1 MFPHIETSQLICC
14 ANQGTGFYMRATLA
28 FNGLVKVSNQ
38 LPNVAMPTNFY
49 FEIISPKIFTELKIL
64 RKLLNCIYLKKVI
77 YSSSIL
83 MAVWNYIN
91 FICLY
96 NRNIKIILTTKHCL
110 KIVIFRFVQNALY
123 MHVMFITIK
132 ALWQLMHLSTLI

>member
-1 MFPHIETSQLICC
+1 
-14 ANQGTGFYMRATLA
+14 MRATLA
-28 FNGLVKVSNQ
+28 FNGLVEVSNQ

-83 MAVWNYIN
+83 MAV
-91 FICLY
+91 
-96 NRNIKIILTTKHCL
+96 
-110 KIVIFRFVQNALY
+110 
-123 MHVMFITIK
+123 
-132 ALWQLMHLSTLI
+132 